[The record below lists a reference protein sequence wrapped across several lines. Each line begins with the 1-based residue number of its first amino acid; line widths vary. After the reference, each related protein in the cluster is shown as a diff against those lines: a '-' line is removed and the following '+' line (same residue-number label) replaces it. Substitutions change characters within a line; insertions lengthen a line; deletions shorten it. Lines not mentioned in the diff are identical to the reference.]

1 MTMAV
6 YTVVRMVFYDRLTLL
21 ITIVL
26 STTMSQIHFNGLN
39 SVSFSSTM
47 RSHIAVGGG
56 GDVMEPKVI
65 LILVAVALLVA
76 FNVTVTYAHGPWCFP
91 FC

>member
-1 MTMAV
+1 
-6 YTVVRMVFYDRLTLL
+6 
-21 ITIVL
+21 
-26 STTMSQIHFNGLN
+26 
-39 SVSFSSTM
+39 
-47 RSHIAVGGG
+47 
-56 GDVMEPKVI
+56 MEPKVI